1 MAETIRVAVTYAS
14 VDGEHVIDL
23 QVAAGATL
31 EAAIKASGVSERV
44 AGLDLALHKVGVW
57 GRIRPLQSTASDG
70 DRIEIYRPL
79 VADPNTARQRRV
91 AKKKAAVRK

>member
-14 VDGEHVIDL
+14 AGAEYAIDV

-31 EAAIKASGVSERV
+31 EAAIKASGMGERV

-57 GRIRPLQSTASDG
+57 GRIRPLQSTARDG

-91 AKKKAAVRK
+91 DKKKAALRK

>member
-14 VDGEHVIDL
+14 AGIEHVIDVR
-23 QVAAGATL
+23 VAAGATL
-31 EAAIKASGVSERV
+31 EAAIKASGMCERV
-44 AGLDLALHKVGVW
+44 AGFDLTSHEVGVW
-57 GRIRPLQSTASDG
+57 GRIRPRQSTARDG

-91 AKKKAAVRK
+91 AKKKAALRK

>member
-14 VDGEHVIDL
+14 AGAEYAIDV

-31 EAAIKASGVSERV
+31 EAAIKASGMGERV

-57 GRIRPLQSTASDG
+57 GRIRPLQSTARDV

-91 AKKKAAVRK
+91 ATKKAALRK